1 MFRPFYL
8 NINRGVINL
17 MGRIMVTD
25 HRGHPMIDIELLF
38 ISL

>member
-25 HRGHPMIDIELLF
+25 QRGHPVIDTEVPF
-38 ISL
+38 IYL